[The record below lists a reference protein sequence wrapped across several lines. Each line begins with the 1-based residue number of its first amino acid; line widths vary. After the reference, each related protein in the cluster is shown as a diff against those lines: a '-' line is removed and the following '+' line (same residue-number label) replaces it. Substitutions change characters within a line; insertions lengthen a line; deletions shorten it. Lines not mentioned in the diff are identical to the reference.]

1 MNRILS
7 INYISVKK
15 KKKSLHINLQI
26 CEGYIAFLGEESII
40 AFIFWGRQAKNPED
54 HFIIRWNPVSTFVK
68 QVIYYYF
75 RFVTETEGQRSL
87 MIC

>member
-26 CEGYIAFLGEESII
+26 CEGYIAFLGEKESDI
-40 AFIFWGRQAKNPED
+40 FIF
-54 HFIIRWNPVSTFVK
+54 
-68 QVIYYYF
+68 
-75 RFVTETEGQRSL
+75 
-87 MIC
+87 